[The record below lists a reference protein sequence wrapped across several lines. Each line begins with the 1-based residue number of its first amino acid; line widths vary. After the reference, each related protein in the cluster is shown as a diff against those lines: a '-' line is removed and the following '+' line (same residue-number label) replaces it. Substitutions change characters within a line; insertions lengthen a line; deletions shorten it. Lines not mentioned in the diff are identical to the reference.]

1 MYNIVL
7 LKIKDYQNKIHC
19 IIKIKQIGAH
29 LVEYKRSFIHSFFFF
44 FFKFGRRPSP
54 SAPRAP
60 RGTGYPAFYD
70 TSGNAR
76 GRYFFDLPSWG
87 KGGVTKSGSTERER
101 DQDAE
106 CRFRVVGRPCRVYR
120 APLDFSPLSPFW
132 LSYLD
137 EYRDTRDWFLRFKAP
152 SRGRTAD
159 WRGEWEFPRKAR
171 NPHGNFCWEFFTGQK
186 TQLNSGCGD
195 LRPSVGQFVCWR
207 RPSQS
212 CGMRITESGPR
223 RGHAPHLEKVKTHH
237 AWDFAVPFCPLLWLT
252 YWYPVGLRV
261 SQLLYR

>member
-1 MYNIVL
+1 MAAAEEGTGPGL
-7 LKIKDYQNKIHC
+7 TQKPRRLRLSRRREEST
-19 IIKIKQIGAH
+19 A
-29 LVEYKRSFIHSFFFF
+29 
-44 FFKFGRRPSP
+44 GRRPSP

-195 LRPSVGQFVCWR
+195 LRPSVG
-207 RPSQS
+207 
-212 CGMRITESGPR
+212 
-223 RGHAPHLEKVKTHH
+223 
-237 AWDFAVPFCPLLWLT
+237 
-252 YWYPVGLRV
+252 
-261 SQLLYR
+261 